1 MNSKG
6 WLNVLITVIS
16 VWMCNYMLFTFF
28 VMVSYVFCA
37 HAVIATA
44 RTWPQTKILVN
55 LN

>member
-16 VWMCNYMLFTFF
+16 VWMGNYMLFTFF
-28 VMVSYVFCA
+28 VKLSYVFCA
-37 HAVIATA
+37 HAVIATT
-44 RTWPQTKILVN
+44 RTRPQTKILFN